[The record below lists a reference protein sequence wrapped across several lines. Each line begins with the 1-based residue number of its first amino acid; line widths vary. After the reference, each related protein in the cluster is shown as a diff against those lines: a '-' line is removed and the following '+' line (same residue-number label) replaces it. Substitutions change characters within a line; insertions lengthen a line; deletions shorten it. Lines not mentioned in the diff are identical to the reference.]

1 MKIAFY
7 EINDKDSSYIK
18 EQLPDHELRFFPGKF
33 SDDALPESDIEILSM
48 FTGSPVTPKVISSLP
63 GLKLVATRTTGFDH
77 INLEACTEKNIV
89 VSNVPAYG
97 QNTVAE
103 LAFALILT
111 ISRKLY
117 PAIKRVR
124 EQGLFSFEGFQGFD
138 LAGKTL
144 GVIGTGHIGEYV
156 IKIAKGFGMEV
167 IAYDPF
173 PNQKMAEQYGF
184 SYASLEEVL
193 AQADITTLH
202 VPYMPA
208 THHLINKDNIMKM
221 KRGSVLINTSR
232 GGLID
237 TEALVMALRAGVL
250 SGAGLDVLE
259 EEGFVIDELN
269 ILSKGHPQQE
279 QLKTVLA
286 DHELMQMDNVI
297 ISPHMGAQTTEALR
311 RILITSIDNIKQFI
325 AGTPSNVVKPK

>member
-1 MKIAFY
+1 
-7 EINDKDSSYIK
+7 
-18 EQLPDHELRFFPGKF
+18 
-33 SDDALPESDIEILSM
+33 
-48 FTGSPVTPKVISSLP
+48 
-63 GLKLVATRTTGFDH
+63 
-77 INLEACTEKNIV
+77 
-89 VSNVPAYG
+89 
-97 QNTVAE
+97 
-103 LAFALILT
+103 
-111 ISRKLY
+111 
-117 PAIKRVR
+117 
-124 EQGLFSFEGFQGFD
+124 
-138 LAGKTL
+138 
-144 GVIGTGHIGEYV
+144 
-156 IKIAKGFGMEV
+156 
-167 IAYDPF
+167 
-173 PNQKMAEQYGF
+173 
-184 SYASLEEVL
+184 
-193 AQADITTLH
+193 
-202 VPYMPA
+202 
-208 THHLINKDNIMKM
+208 LINKDNIMKM

-237 TEALVMALRAGVL
+237 TEALVMALRGGVL